1 MHHNESLCVSKAS
14 IDGGRC
20 SNAFKIDKIQFS
32 HTFFWF
38 FVFNAAMKL
47 ERIILGISSWDTLLS
62 SIDKKGEQKMHV
74 AVAALKAEFS
84 WPSLSFVVRH
94 SKKCLTHLEL
104 LRELDEGGALTTT
117 SSKQKMYSRSV
128 FYAYTTFFCAHG
140 EALWWPNS
148 SKDIQKW
155 TQEQVKYFLTNLAA
169 AITKA
174 ILNFSCSTIKGST
187 TKTND

>member
-1 MHHNESLCVSKAS
+1 MFEIQPLTEGNVAAICYYCSTNVTRPAKLLFACITMNLCVSIYKAS

-117 SSKQKMYSRSV
+117 SSK
-128 FYAYTTFFCAHG
+128 
-140 EALWWPNS
+140 
-148 SKDIQKW
+148 
-155 TQEQVKYFLTNLAA
+155 
-169 AITKA
+169 
-174 ILNFSCSTIKGST
+174 
-187 TKTND
+187 